1 MTLEIQLIHDIYANV
16 LSNLDF
22 MSFNKSTSFLIN
34 ISRQR
39 SFAFYGLQIAILAR
53 AWATIDFVF
62 YVERLIRVEPKLR
75 FFDFE
80 ILGLNQR
87 KDIVHG
93 CVVHSCSS
101 VLSNPHIVVI
111 IFDMR
116 WSDARVSS
124 LLSRGFF

>member
-93 CVVHSCSS
+93 
-101 VLSNPHIVVI
+101 
-111 IFDMR
+111 
-116 WSDARVSS
+116 
-124 LLSRGFF
+124 